1 MTKEEIVQKLTS
13 ILIRKR
19 KVGHTW
25 ADLVTGVQ
33 TLSEEEKQ
41 SLVDAV
47 YGGDKE
53 TLLKL
58 MRLALVE
65 KQQAD
70 AQAYVEGLLVD
81 DQLSLLE
88 LEVFL

>member
-19 KVGHTW
+19 EIGHTW

-33 TLSEEEKQ
+33 TLTEKEKQ